1 MESRD
6 LENRMWAE
14 ACETL
19 QRAER
24 LQRQFFRPAVH
35 ARRPVWEPPIDIY
48 ETEQAL
54 WILAALPGV
63 GPTQVEVVLESESIV
78 IRGERRLPLESHEG
92 IFRRLEIPHGWFERR
107 IALPGGRFEIVRR
120 ELLDGCLYIAL
131 QQVSP

>member
-1 MESRD
+1 MDSRD

-14 ACETL
+14 ACEML
-19 QRAER
+19 ERAER
-24 LQRQFFRPAVH
+24 LQRQFFRPAVR

-48 ETEQAL
+48 ETDQAL

-63 GPTQVEVVLESESIV
+63 GPNQVEVVLETGAIV

-92 IFRRLEIPHGWFERR
+92 IFRRLEIPHGRFERR
-107 IALPGGRFEIVRR
+107 IALPGSRYEMVRR

-131 QQVSP
+131 HKG